1 MAKLK
6 TSARIILAAALA
18 AAAAIMAAQ
27 ANAQDRCGQLSAQ
40 LQAVDR
46 GGATSPERAAQ
57 YRDAID
63 RQTVELDRTRDY
75 ARSIGCDVDP
85 GGDDQCSALAS
96 NIRRMKRNLSGLE
109 AQYARISENAGE
121 QRRGERE
128 RILAMLDDLG
138 CNGAPAAARP
148 QRSAGLFEQLFGS
161 DESAASYEP
170 PPSVGDQSALEPA
183 PGTAVGGANLRTICV
198 RKCDG
203 FFFPISFSTSSQSF
217 ASDEEA
223 CRHRCPAA
231 EVELYAY
238 NTYSERPDN
247 AVSATSGRPLSELPN
262 AFKFRTKYDES
273 CSCKPAGQSW
283 AQALGGGEE
292 APSAAEEALKRL
304 DEADLSGD
312 PPPAAKPKKGKAGTA
327 GKTQD
332 PAKPDAAAK
341 VETTG
346 KVDEPAVSGAGGPAL
361 VEGETVESTT
371 ADGTKKRLRVVGP
384 NFTPK
389 P

>member
-1 MAKLK
+1 MPILK
-6 TSARIILAAALA
+6 SSAAIILAVVGLIA
-18 AAAAIMAAQ
+18 AAQ
-27 ANAQDRCGQLSAQ
+27 ARAQDRCGELSAQ
-40 LQAVDR
+40 LQAVER
-46 GGATSPERAAQ
+46 GGAASPERATQ

-63 RQTVELDRTRDY
+63 RQMVELDRTRDY

-85 GGDDQCSALAS
+85 GGDGQCSSLTS
-96 NIRRMKRNLSGLE
+96 NIRRMKRNLAGLE
-109 AQYARISENAGE
+109 TQYARISENAGE

-128 RILAMLDDLG
+128 RISTMLDDLG
-138 CNGAPAAARP
+138 CNGAPAAPRP
-148 QRSAGLFEQLFGS
+148 QRSAGLFERLFGS
-161 DESAASYEP
+161 EETAASYEP

-183 PGTAVGGANLRTICV
+183 PEGAFGGANLRTICV

-203 FFFPISFSTSSQSF
+203 FFFPISFSTSAASF

-262 AFKFRTKYDES
+262 AFKFRTSFDDS

-283 AQALGGGEE
+283 AQALGATEE
-292 APSAAEEALKRL
+292 APSAAGEALKRL
-304 DEADLSGD
+304 EEADLSVS
-312 PPPAAKPKKGKAGTA
+312 PPPQAKPRKGKADDAGTA
-327 GKTQD
+327 QE
-332 PAKPDAAAK
+332 PATPEAGAK

-346 KVDEPAVSGAGGPAL
+346 KVDEPPAAGAGGPAL
-361 VEGETVESTT
+361 VAGETVEST
-371 ADGTKKRLRVVGP
+371 ASDGTKKRLRVVGP
-384 NFTPK
+384 NFTPN